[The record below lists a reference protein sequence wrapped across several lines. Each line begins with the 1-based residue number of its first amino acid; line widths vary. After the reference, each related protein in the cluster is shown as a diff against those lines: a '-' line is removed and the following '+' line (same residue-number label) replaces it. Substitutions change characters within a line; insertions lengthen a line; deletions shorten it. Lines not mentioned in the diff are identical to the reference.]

1 MSTPVNIQR
10 IGGRLVYSTNGREGG
25 ECVGI
30 QPPGSLDIKA
40 LQGAVPVH
48 VHLCNAPVGVRHI
61 VHIAREAQDLVA
73 IEHVYPTAE
82 ATAVTCN
89 VRIERLQGTE
99 APGSGDKLN
108 ATGAAASV
116 KSTINTVKRP
126 DVIVAGAINRLTVGD
141 RLCVEF
147 VLDNGTGVAP
157 TELAHFTCVLHV
169 VPVSLPAA
177 ASD

>member
-1 MSTPVNIQR
+1 MSTPVNVQR

-30 QPPGSLDIKA
+30 YPPGSLQLKS
-40 LQGAVPVH
+40 LQRAVPVH

-61 VHIAREAQDLVA
+61 VHVAREVQDLVA
-73 IEHVYPTAE
+73 VEHVYPTAE

-89 VRIERLQGTE
+89 LRIERLQGTE

-108 ATGAAASV
+108 ATGVAASV
-116 KSTINTVKRP
+116 KS
-126 DVIVAGAINRLTVGD
+126 AINVPKRLVVITTSAVNRLAVGD

-147 VLDNGTGVAP
+147 VLDDGTAAPP
-157 TELAHFTCVLHV
+157 TELAEFCAVLHV
-169 VPVSLPAA
+169 APVSLPN
-177 ASD
+177 ASSD